1 MKAVSQM
8 FGSKDGPSLR
18 KIMGFIM
25 FVWGGVLMTLGQFQ
39 SPEYQLLDRITPG
52 GVLVIAG
59 LFLLGFVTAQNLK
72 EIKEAV
78 K

>member
-1 MKAVSQM
+1 MKAIAQM
-8 FGSKDGPSLR
+8 FATKDGPSLR
-18 KIMGFIM
+18 KITGFIM
-25 FVWGGVLMTLGQFQ
+25 FLWGGVLMSFGQFQ
-39 SPEYQLLDRITPG
+39 TPDYDIWARITPG